1 MPREITWVAEAAECS
16 LSLWRL
22 KVEHCAGEGR
32 GYPRRM
38 EDNREQEAQ
47 PLPATEVPP
56 RKKKS
61 SCLPVALVVLL
72 LLVVSVVGAYV
83 WYNRPI
89 EPVKL
94 SEQEV
99 QEVEQKVEAIESEPS
114 YEAGSKEIV
123 LTERELN
130 GLIHENT
137 SLGDKLSLNL
147 VTDEIHARV
156 ESDLA
161 EDLPV
166 VGGKRL
172 KARAR
177 FLVSTLE
184 GRPSLVL
191 DDLTVWGAS
200 LPNDWLGGMKGKD
213 LLTEIFGNGGGLTGV
228 EEIRIERGRLVIRLT
243 E

>member
-1 MPREITWVAEAAECS
+1 MKTEPPQTPSIP
-16 LSLWRL
+16 
-22 KVEHCAGEGR
+22 AGEI
-32 GYPRRM
+32 PRR
-38 EDNREQEAQ
+38 
-47 PLPATEVPP
+47 
-56 RKKKS
+56 KKS
-61 SCLPVALVVLL
+61 SCLLILAVVFLVLIVVA
-72 LLVVSVVGAYV
+72 VGTYF

-89 EPVKL
+89 TPVEL
-94 SEQEV
+94 SKEEV
-99 QEVEQKVEAIESEPS
+99 QAVEQKVHAIEAEPS

-130 GLIHENT
+130 GLINENT
-137 SLGDKLSLNL
+137 NLGDKISLTL

-161 EDLPV
+161 EDIPV
-166 VGGKRL
+166 LGGKKL

-177 FLVSTLE
+177 FLVRTVDS
-184 GRPSLVL
+184 RPSLIL

-213 LLTEIFGNGGGLTGV
+213 LLAEIFGNGDTLSGID
-228 EEIRIERGRLVIRLT
+228 EIRIERGRLVIKLA